1 MHRMMTL
8 IAASV
13 AVTGLCVPNA
23 CAQNIAANIAPP
35 ADLHPPVNL
44 DADTL
49 RAQFSRSQLGLK
61 PQTTASESGIELP
74 FGLSYNRD
82 AKSLVMP
89 LDQKSEWGIGVG
101 LNINSPSSVGLSPS
115 SPFGLIP
122 KRTPGLMLHKKF

>member
-49 RAQFSRSQLGLK
+49 RAQFTRSQLGLK
-61 PQTTASESGIELP
+61 PHTAESVSGIELP

-82 AKSLVMP
+82 AKGVVMP
-89 LDQKSEWGIGVG
+89 LDQKSEWGVGVG
-101 LNINSPSSVGLSPS
+101 LNVNSASAVDPAISNPLGLV
-115 SPFGLIP
+115 P
-122 KRTPGLMLHKKF
+122 KRTPGLLLHKKF